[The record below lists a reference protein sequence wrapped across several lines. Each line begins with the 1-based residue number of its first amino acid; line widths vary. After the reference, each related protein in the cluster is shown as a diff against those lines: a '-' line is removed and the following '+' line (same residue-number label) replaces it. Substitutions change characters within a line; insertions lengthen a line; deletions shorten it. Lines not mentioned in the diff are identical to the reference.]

1 MLLQR
6 KGMAGAINQ
15 AKNSEF
21 GKSQTPRLESTTI
34 DLLNGGSINLTLRL
48 HLYSQRIVKLPN
60 HIREVSLFNG
70 N

>member
-21 GKSQTPRLESTTI
+21 GKSQTPRLESTI
-34 DLLNGGSINLTLRL
+34 DLLNGGSINLTSKIAFVQPKNSETSKP
-48 HLYSQRIVKLPN
+48 H
-60 HIREVSLFNG
+60 
-70 N
+70 